1 MIFVNNF
8 KKLSYFVYGL
18 GLTGKSVVNFFN
30 KNNIKNFQVWDDKDK
45 SSFKSKR
52 PRNLDKALR
61 QANYIILSPGVS
73 LNLSKN
79 RKKLIKYEK
88 KIITDIDLIFLMK
101 RNFKSIVVTGTNG
114 KSTTCKIIYHLLKK
128 NGFRVQLGGNIGTP
142 ILDLDIKKKSVV
154 IIEASSFQLAHSK
167 FILPNYAFL
176 LNITNDQLD
185 WHGSIKNYINSKF
198 KIFNRQ
204 KKNHYSFV
212 NDKFKIHYKKKGF
225 QGKLIVPSL
234 SKYKKFKKNIK
245 NSYLNLDINDEN
257 MANVFELSKILKLN
271 KKSFIKSLNTFEGLP
286 HRYEIF
292 LKRKNCI
299 FINDSKATSFQAT
312 KFALANTKNI
322 YWIVGGLPKK
332 GDFIDIKKL
341 KKNIFKSY
349 IIGKNINFFKR
360 QLQNNVEYCVT
371 KTLDISLK
379 QIISDINSSKKK
391 INNIL
396 FSPSSAS
403 FDQFLNFEKRGETF
417 KKLSFIYARK
427 LI

>member
-154 IIEASSFQLAHSK
+154 IIEASSFHPHLVSQCRC
-167 FILPNYAFL
+167 IAF
-176 LNITNDQLD
+176 
-185 WHGSIKNYINSKF
+185 
-198 KIFNRQ
+198 
-204 KKNHYSFV
+204 
-212 NDKFKIHYKKKGF
+212 
-225 QGKLIVPSL
+225 
-234 SKYKKFKKNIK
+234 
-245 NSYLNLDINDEN
+245 
-257 MANVFELSKILKLN
+257 
-271 KKSFIKSLNTFEGLP
+271 
-286 HRYEIF
+286 
-292 LKRKNCI
+292 
-299 FINDSKATSFQAT
+299 
-312 KFALANTKNI
+312 
-322 YWIVGGLPKK
+322 
-332 GDFIDIKKL
+332 
-341 KKNIFKSY
+341 
-349 IIGKNINFFKR
+349 
-360 QLQNNVEYCVT
+360 
-371 KTLDISLK
+371 
-379 QIISDINSSKKK
+379 
-391 INNIL
+391 
-396 FSPSSAS
+396 
-403 FDQFLNFEKRGETF
+403 
-417 KKLSFIYARK
+417 
-427 LI
+427 